1 MARFS
6 PTLDINTGLTTVDG
20 TAPGESWSPPRYTT
34 TAVDTV
40 RVLAWSVLS
49 TESTRYAL
57 DQPSGLDWLAIL
69 DSRSTDAERSAI
81 VSEVVLGLPGVTG
94 LVSDPTVVVLG
105 SQCTITFTAR
115 VGSSEF
121 TLTLGS

>member
-1 MARFS
+1 MASFS

-20 TAPGESWSPPRYTT
+20 TAPGQSWAPPRYTT

-40 RVLAWSVLS
+40 RVLAWTVLS

-69 DSRSTDAERSAI
+69 DSRATDAERSAI

-94 LVSDPTVVVLG
+94 LASDPAVVVSG
-105 SQCTITFTAR
+105 FTATITFTAR

-121 TLTLGS
+121 TLTLGA